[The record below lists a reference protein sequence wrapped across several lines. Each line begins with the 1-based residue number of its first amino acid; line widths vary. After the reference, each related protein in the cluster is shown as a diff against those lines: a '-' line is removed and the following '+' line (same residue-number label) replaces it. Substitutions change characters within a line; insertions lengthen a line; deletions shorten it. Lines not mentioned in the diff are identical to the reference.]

1 MIRFTI
7 GALSA
12 ALLTTFAATPNHSN
26 VTAETAASSVIPGPP
41 WISIEHPVNPYDA
54 TTRDAFLLVHAFHHG
69 TPQNFPVSGT
79 AEGMIN
85 GERKTVNLE
94 FTRTSRSG
102 VFALRRQW
110 ETKGEWT
117 LVISAAQGPNDKV
130 SAVVEL
136 GRGGDAVAAVNVP
149 TRVQGAHRLPAAV
162 SMSDVES
169 GLRGRASQVAAK
181 R

>member
-12 ALLTTFAATPNHSN
+12 ALLTTALPSIDANPEFASPVSGRATFD
-26 VTAETAASSVIPGPP
+26 TAAARTLSGPP

-69 TPQNFPVSGT
+69 TPQNFPVTGT
-79 AEGMIN
+79 AEGMVD
-85 GERKTVNLE
+85 GQRRTVNLE

-102 VFALRRQW
+102 
-110 ETKGEWT
+110 
-117 LVISAAQGPNDKV
+117 
-130 SAVVEL
+130 
-136 GRGGDAVAAVNVP
+136 
-149 TRVQGAHRLPAAV
+149 
-162 SMSDVES
+162 
-169 GLRGRASQVAAK
+169 ASP